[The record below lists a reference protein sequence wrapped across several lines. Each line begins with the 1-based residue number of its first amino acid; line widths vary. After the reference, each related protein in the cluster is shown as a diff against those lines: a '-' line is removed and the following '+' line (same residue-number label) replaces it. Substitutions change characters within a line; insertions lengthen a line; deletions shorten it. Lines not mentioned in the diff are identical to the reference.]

1 MTRFALTITN
11 FFYLILLYGCT
22 QGVIAPV
29 HDKSSPSYSP
39 LPLKYEVGVGDT
51 LYGIA
56 FRYGFDYR
64 ELAQANEIKEPYTI
78 FPGQVLSFNKVRP
91 AGQKGNSD
99 RIAKRDK
106 VPIKKKMASVN
117 DSNKLPDLNPKVD
130 HRIKSSSEDKI
141 SQWLWPTEGEVLR
154 EFAASLHKGIDIS
167 GKEGDPIIATAGGLV
182 VYAGIGISGF
192 GKLLIIKH
200 NEKYLSAYGH
210 NSSLLVK
217 ENESVSAGQ
226 LIAKKGSSGT
236 DKVKLHF
243 EIRREGKPMDPL
255 KFLPRR

>member
-1 MTRFALTITN
+1 MTRFALSIMS
-11 FFYLILLYGCT
+11 FFYVILIYGCT
-22 QGVIAPV
+22 QGIIAPV
-29 HDKSSPSYSP
+29 QDKSSPSYSP
-39 LPLKYEVGVGDT
+39 LPLKYEVGLGDT

-78 FPGQVLSFNKVRP
+78 FPGQVLSFNKVKP
-91 AGQKGNSD
+91 ADQKENTVLPV
-99 RIAKRDK
+99 RDSK
-106 VPIKKKMASVN
+106 VPVKKMASPP
-117 DSNKLPDLNPKVD
+117 DSDPIPDPNPKAD
-130 HRIKSSSEDKI
+130 SKTKSSSEDKV
-141 SQWLWPTEGEVLR
+141 SQWLWPTEGEILR
-154 EFAASLHKGIDIS
+154 KFAVSLHKGIDIS
-167 GKEGDPIIATAGGLV
+167 GNEGDPIVATAGGRV

-210 NSSLLVK
+210 NASLLVK
-217 ENESVSAGQ
+217 ENELVSAGQ

-236 DKVKLHF
+236 NKVKLHF

-255 KFLPRR
+255 KFLPPR

>member
-1 MTRFALTITN
+1 MTRFALTITS
-11 FFYLILLYGCT
+11 FFCVILIYGCT
-22 QGVIAPV
+22 QGIIAPV
-29 HDKSSPSYSP
+29 QDKSSPSYSP

-78 FPGQVLSFNKVRP
+78 FPGQVLSFNKVKP
-91 AGQKGNSD
+91 ADQKENTD
-99 RIAKRDK
+99 LPARHDK
-106 VPIKKKMASVN
+106 VPIKKMASVPHSKPILDPN
-117 DSNKLPDLNPKVD
+117 SNADSKPK
-130 HRIKSSSEDKI
+130 SPSEDKI
-141 SQWLWPTEGEVLR
+141 SQWLWPTEGEILR
-154 EFAASLHKGIDIS
+154 KFAASLHKGIDIS
-167 GKEGDPIIATAGGLV
+167 GKEGDPIVATAGGRV

-210 NSSLLVK
+210 NASLLVK
-217 ENESVSAGQ
+217 ENELVSAGQ

-236 DKVKLHF
+236 NKVKLHF
-243 EIRREGKPMDPL
+243 EIRREGKPIDPL
-255 KFLPRR
+255 KFLPPR